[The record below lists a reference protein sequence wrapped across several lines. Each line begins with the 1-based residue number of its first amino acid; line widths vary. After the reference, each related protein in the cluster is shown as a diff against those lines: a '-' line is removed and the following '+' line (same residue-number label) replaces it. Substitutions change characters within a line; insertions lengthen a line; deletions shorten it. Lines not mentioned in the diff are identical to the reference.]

1 MKIKKHQTHRLPP
14 ICIKLQPTPIN
25 TFNKFKVVVGDMA
38 NTWDKIIDL
47 VSSPV
52 SSYVKV
58 VHVRNL
64 HTTKKHEGPTFRKL
78 GLQCMEA
85 HVMKHV

>member
-14 ICIKLQPTPIN
+14 ICIKLQHTHVN
-25 TFNKFKVVVGDMA
+25 TFNEFKVVVGDMA
-38 NTWDKIIDL
+38 NAWDRIIDL

-52 SSYVKV
+52 SRYVKV
-58 VHVRNL
+58 VHVHNL
-64 HTTKKHEGPTFRKL
+64 HTTKKHEGPTFRKSR
-78 GLQCMEA
+78 LQYMEA